1 MAILTPFTSLLLFL
15 PLAVATSSSLV
26 GVNYGLLG
34 DNLLSPDKVAPLLRS
49 INVGRIKLYGA
60 EPSILRAFSN
70 TGIELIIGLPDR
82 CVPKICDPNEALTW
96 IRSNIQ
102 PYVPATKIVAITVG
116 NEVLTGNNTS
126 IYQSLL
132 PAMESLHSALVT
144 LRLDHQISVT
154 TPHSVAILASSYPPS
169 SGAFRPDL
177 VPLLCPIFDFLSR
190 TNSPLLINAYPYFA
204 YKSDPGNISLDY
216 VLFEPSPGVVD
227 PKSGLKYGNM
237 LHAQVDAVY
246 AAIAAVK
253 GPKGLEV
260 RVSETGWPSGGD
272 ADEPGATPENAAKY
286 NGNLMRLV
294 GEEKGTPMK
303 PGTPLRVYVFAL
315 FNENLKP
322 GPASERNYGLFK
334 PDGTPAYPLGIKFP
348 PDNSTDS
355 PSGGGH
361 GGGGGGGSRGGGAPG
376 GGGNGDASS
385 GYYDISS
392 AIGRWRGLR
401 RSTAA
406 AAAASVTVALL
417 SLY

>member
-1 MAILTPFTSLLLFL
+1 MAILTLLSSLLLFL

-34 DNLLSPDKVAPLLRS
+34 NNLLSPDKVAPLLRS

-60 EPSILRAFSN
+60 EPSILQAFSN

-82 CVPKICDPNEALTW
+82 CVPTICDPNEALTW

-102 PYVPATKIVAITVG
+102 HYVPATKIVAITVG

-154 TPHSVAILASSYPPS
+154 TSHSVAILASSYPPS

-216 VLFEPSPGVVD
+216 VLFEPNPGVVD

-246 AAIAAVK
+246 AAIASAK

-286 NGNLMRLV
+286 NGNLMKLV

-334 PDGTPAYPLGIKFP
+334 PDGTPAYPLGIKSP

-361 GGGGGGGSRGGGAPG
+361 GGGGGGGGRGGGTPG

-392 AIGRWRGLR
+392 AIGRWRWLR

-406 AAAASVTVALL
+406 AASVTVAML